1 MREFEL
7 KAVVD
12 DLASRVALVERAGAR
27 LVFRGRLED
36 QRYDTLDRRLSLR
49 DDILRLRVY
58 RDGGEV
64 RAELGWKGPMR
75 YVDGYKVRDETA
87 ATSPD
92 ADALRDIL
100 DAMGY
105 VVTREIDRE
114 VIQYQLEGAMVRFER
129 YPRMD
134 DLVEVEGHPTAIEQ
148 AIVALGIPREAF
160 TADRLFEFVR
170 RFEERT
176 GETAA
181 LSDRELSGDR
191 SLARNNG

>member
-12 DLASRVALVERAGAR
+12 DMDARIAVVERAGAR

-58 RDGGEV
+58 RDGDRV

-75 YVDGYKVRDETA
+75 FVDGYKVRDETT

-92 ADALRDIL
+92 ADALRAIL
-100 DAMGY
+100 ESMGY
-105 VVTREIDRE
+105 VVTREIDRQ
-114 VIQYQLEGAMVRFER
+114 VVQYELDGAMIRFER

-134 DLVEVEGHPTAIEQ
+134 DLVEVEGHPTAIEH
-148 AIVALGIPREAF
+148 AIGATGIPREAF

-181 LSDRELSGDR
+181 LSDRESTGDPQPA
-191 SLARNNG
+191 SDHA